1 MGLLDFVVH
10 KGTLF
15 TNNEIELLD
24 KHFID
29 ISKFT
34 DNNFNFHQKY
44 LEKDVQ
50 LLEEIGINRH
60 EINYRHKHFKHKEVE
75 IAIQCLKYNIKSK
88 NHSNELE
95 RFYNKEIPEIK
106 SFPGKLL
113 CADIYVAGQLESCFF
128 HLIEFDNNGN
138 ISLKNEEILKK
149 KVEDTFESLNI

>member
-10 KGTLF
+10 KVTLF

-50 LLEEIGINRH
+50 LLEAIGVNRH

-75 IAIQCLKYNIKSK
+75 IVIQCFKYNIKSK
-88 NHSNELE
+88 DHINELE

-113 CADIYVAGQLESCFF
+113 FIDIYVAGFF
-128 HLIEFDNNGN
+128 HLIEYDNNGN
-138 ISLKNEEILKK
+138 VNDKNKRIFDKNIN
-149 KVEDTFESLNI
+149 DTFVSLNL

>member
-1 MGLLDFVVH
+1 MSFLDFVVH

-50 LLEEIGINRH
+50 LLEAIGVNRH

-75 IAIQCLKYNIKSK
+75 IVIQCLKYNIKSK
-88 NHSNELE
+88 NHINELE

-113 CADIYVAGQLESCFF
+113 FIDIYGAGFF
-128 HLIEFDNNGN
+128 HLIEYDNNCN
-138 ISLKNEEILKK
+138 INDKNKRIFDKNINDTFISLNL
-149 KVEDTFESLNI
+149 

>member
-15 TNNEIELLD
+15 TNNEIEVLD

-50 LLEEIGINRH
+50 LLETIGVNRH
-60 EINYRHKHFKHKEVE
+60 EINYRHKHFKHKEIE
-75 IAIQCLKYNIKSK
+75 IVIQCLKYNIKSK
-88 NHSNELE
+88 NHINELE

-113 CADIYVAGQLESCFF
+113 FVDIYGAGFF
-128 HLIEFDNNGN
+128 HLIEYDNNGN
-138 ISLKNEEILKK
+138 INDKNKRIFDKNIN
-149 KVEDTFESLNI
+149 DTFISLNL

>member
-1 MGLLDFVVH
+1 MSFLDFVVH

-44 LEKDVQ
+44 LEKDVR
-50 LLEEIGINRH
+50 LLEAIGVNRH

-75 IAIQCLKYNIKSK
+75 IVIQCLKYNIKSK
-88 NHSNELE
+88 NHINELE

-113 CADIYVAGQLESCFF
+113 FIEIYGAGFF
-128 HLIEFDNNGN
+128 HLIEYDNNGN
-138 ISLKNEEILKK
+138 INDKNKRIFDKNIN
-149 KVEDTFESLNI
+149 DTFISLNL

>member
-1 MGLLDFVVH
+1 MSFLDFVVH

-50 LLEEIGINRH
+50 LLEAIGVNRH

-75 IAIQCLKYNIKSK
+75 IVIQCLKYNIKSK
-88 NHSNELE
+88 NHINELE

-113 CADIYVAGQLESCFF
+113 FVDIYGAGFF
-128 HLIEFDNNGN
+128 HLIEYDNNGN
-138 ISLKNEEILKK
+138 INDKNKRIFDKNIN
-149 KVEDTFESLNI
+149 DTFISLNL

>member
-50 LLEEIGINRH
+50 LLEAIGVNRH
-60 EINYRHKHFKHKEVE
+60 EINYRHKHFKHKEIE
-75 IAIQCLKYNIKSK
+75 IVIQCLKYNIKSK
-88 NHSNELE
+88 DHINELE

-113 CADIYVAGQLESCFF
+113 FIDIYGAGFF
-128 HLIEFDNNGN
+128 HLIEYDNNGN
-138 ISLKNEEILKK
+138 INDKNKRIFDKNIN
-149 KVEDTFESLNI
+149 DTFISLNL

>member
-34 DNNFNFHQKY
+34 GNNFNFHQKY

-50 LLEEIGINRH
+50 LLEAIGVNRH

-75 IAIQCLKYNIKSK
+75 IVIQCFKYNIKSK
-88 NHSNELE
+88 DHINELE

-113 CADIYVAGQLESCFF
+113 FIDIYGAGLF
-128 HLIEFDNNGN
+128 HLIEYDNNGN
-138 ISLKNEEILKK
+138 VNDKNKRIFDKNINDTFISLNL
-149 KVEDTFESLNI
+149 

>member
-1 MGLLDFVVH
+1 MSFLDFVVH

-50 LLEEIGINRH
+50 LLEAIGVNRH

-75 IAIQCLKYNIKSK
+75 IVIQCLKYNIKSK
-88 NHSNELE
+88 NHINELE

-113 CADIYVAGQLESCFF
+113 FIDIYGAGFF
-128 HLIEFDNNGN
+128 HLIEYDNNGN
-138 ISLKNEEILKK
+138 INDKNKRIFDKNIN
-149 KVEDTFESLNI
+149 DTFISLNL

>member
-50 LLEEIGINRH
+50 LLEAIGVNRH
-60 EINYRHKHFKHKEVE
+60 EINYRHKHFKHKEIE
-75 IAIQCLKYNIKSK
+75 IVIQCLKYNIKSK
-88 NHSNELE
+88 DHINELE

-113 CADIYVAGQLESCFF
+113 FIDIYGAGVF
-128 HLIEFDNNGN
+128 HLIEYDNNGN
-138 ISLKNEEILKK
+138 INDKNKRIFDKNIN
-149 KVEDTFESLNI
+149 DTFISLNL

>member
-1 MGLLDFVVH
+1 MSFLDFVVH

-50 LLEEIGINRH
+50 LLEAIGVNRH
-60 EINYRHKHFKHKEVE
+60 EINYRHKHFKHKEIE
-75 IAIQCLKYNIKSK
+75 IVIQCLKYNIKSK
-88 NHSNELE
+88 NHINELE

-113 CADIYVAGQLESCFF
+113 FIDIYGAGFF
-128 HLIEFDNNGN
+128 HLIEYDNNGN
-138 ISLKNEEILKK
+138 INDKNKRIFDKNIN
-149 KVEDTFESLNI
+149 DTFISLNL

>member
-50 LLEEIGINRH
+50 LLEAIGVNRH
-60 EINYRHKHFKHKEVE
+60 EINYRHKHFKHKEIE
-75 IAIQCLKYNIKSK
+75 IVIQCLKYNIKSK
-88 NHSNELE
+88 DHINELE

-113 CADIYVAGQLESCFF
+113 FIEIYGAGFF
-128 HLIEFDNNGN
+128 HLIEYDNNGN
-138 ISLKNEEILKK
+138 INDKNKRIFDKNIN
-149 KVEDTFESLNI
+149 DTFISLNL

>member
-29 ISKFT
+29 ISKYT

-44 LEKDVQ
+44 LEKDVR
-50 LLEEIGINRH
+50 LLEDIGVNQH

-75 IAIQCLKYNIKSK
+75 IAIQCLKYNIKNK
-88 NHSNELE
+88 NHINELE

-113 CADIYVAGQLESCFF
+113 LIDIYVAGQLETWFL
-128 HLIEFDNNGN
+128 HLIEYDNNGN
-138 ISLKNEEILKK
+138 VNEKNKRIFDKN
-149 KVEDTFESLNI
+149 VNDNFVSLNL

>member
-1 MGLLDFVVH
+1 MSFLDFVVH
-10 KGTLF
+10 KGTLL

-50 LLEEIGINRH
+50 LLEAIGVNRH

-75 IAIQCLKYNIKSK
+75 IVIQCLKYNIKSK
-88 NHSNELE
+88 NHINELE

-113 CADIYVAGQLESCFF
+113 FIDIYGAGFF
-128 HLIEFDNNGN
+128 HLIEYDNNGN
-138 ISLKNEEILKK
+138 INDKNKRIFDKNIN
-149 KVEDTFESLNI
+149 DTFISLNL

>member
-1 MGLLDFVVH
+1 MGLLDFAVH

-50 LLEEIGINRH
+50 LLEAIGVNRH

-75 IAIQCLKYNIKSK
+75 IVIQCLKYNIKSK
-88 NHSNELE
+88 NHINELE

-113 CADIYVAGQLESCFF
+113 FIDIYGAGFF
-128 HLIEFDNNGN
+128 HLIEYDNNGN
-138 ISLKNEEILKK
+138 INDKNKRIFDKNIN
-149 KVEDTFESLNI
+149 DTFISLNL